1 MKTKNKRNKI
11 KKKSSE
17 IIKKLNYYF
26 FYLRKYPQALIKS
39 PFYLLRYG
47 PKKFWQKVKKVEK
60 IVELINP
67 QWSFH
72 FLQFL
77 SPEKI
82 IKAIKILFTKGPKGV
97 IEKIQEL
104 KWQNYHNLSIN
115 QQYQIWL
122 KKNYPTKKELERQK
136 KESKKFKYQPKISL
150 ITPVYNPEK
159 KHLIECI
166 ESVLNQSYPNWELCL
181 VDDASTKKYVK
192 EVLNNYS
199 KKDKRIKVKFRDK
212 NGHICVA
219 SNDALKMAKGEYI
232 GLLDHDDFL
241 WPNALYEVVKLVNQ
255 KSHVQ
260 FIYSDEDKLDYDGK
274 THVDPFFKPDWSP
287 DYLRSINYI
296 THFAVLKKSLIDKIG
311 GFRVG
316 TEGAQDWDLFLRA
329 TFYLEKNI
337 GHCHPLDKKS
347 PIQHIPTILYSW
359 RKTSQSTA
367 SKKYASTVKN
377 YAYKNQK
384 KVLEDDLKRRGYE
397 GWVEPTKYLGLW
409 RVRYKIIGNPLV
421 SIIIPTK
428 DKYEYISRCLN
439 SIVKKTTYKNYEL
452 IIVDTGST
460 DKKVWQLYEKI
471 RKELIKLKKNCHS
484 CESRNPLIILRWQK
498 PFNFSSVS
506 NFGAEKSRGEYLLFL
521 NNDTEI
527 ITPDWIEGMLEH
539 GQRRKIGAV
548 GCKLLY
554 PDGRIQHAGV
564 ILGIKGGISKYGIA
578 GHSFKYFN
586 NGDNRQFFQQLHSI
600 KNYSAVTAAC
610 LLIKKQN
617 FINFDPE
624 FRIAFNDVDFNL
636 RLLNK
641 KYFNLYT
648 PFAILKHYESIS
660 VGKPEKGTRDIK
672 EFKTEILKMYKKWK
686 KLLLNDPF
694 YNKNLSK
701 IRENYDLNI

>member
-26 FYLRKYPQALIKS
+26 FYLRKYPQALIKI

-47 PKKFWQKVKKVEK
+47 PKKLWQKVKSVEK
-60 IVELINP
+60 IVEPVNP

-77 SPEKI
+77 SPKKI
-82 IKAIKILFTKGPKGV
+82 IKALKILFTKGPKGL

-192 EVLNNYS
+192 EILNNYS
-199 KKDKRIKVKFRDK
+199 KKDKRIKVKFREK
-212 NGHICVA
+212 NSHICVA

-241 WPNALYEVVKLVNQ
+241 WPNALYEVVKLINQ
-255 KSHVQ
+255 KPHAQ

-329 TFYLEKNI
+329 SFYLEKNI
-337 GHCHPLDKKS
+337 GHCHPLDKKN
-347 PIQHIPTILYSW
+347 PIQHISTILYSW

-367 SKKYASTVKN
+367 SEKNINKVKN
-377 YAYKNQK
+377 YAYENQV
-384 KVLEDDLKRRGYE
+384 KVLNYYLKLKKLDKEIVAIKGKYHGQIYLKIKKINQSDIDKIFINIIKNKKWRYE
-397 GWVEPTKYLGLW
+397 
-409 RVRYKIIGNPLV
+409 IN
-421 SIIIPTK
+421 
-428 DKYEYISRCLN
+428 YEYI
-439 SIVKKTTYKNYEL
+439 IP
-452 IIVDTGST
+452 
-460 DKKVWQLYEKI
+460 
-471 RKELIKLKKNCHS
+471 LIKFN
-484 CESRNPLIILRWQK
+484 ENVIIL
-498 PFNFSSVS
+498 P
-506 NFGAEKSRGEYLLFL
+506 
-521 NNDTEI
+521 
-527 ITPDWIEGMLEH
+527 
-539 GQRRKIGAV
+539 
-548 GCKLLY
+548 
-554 PDGRIQHAGV
+554 
-564 ILGIKGGISKYGIA
+564 
-578 GHSFKYFN
+578 
-586 NGDNRQFFQQLHSI
+586 
-600 KNYSAVTAAC
+600 
-610 LLIKKQN
+610 LIKKGNLIYDWQN
-617 FINFDPE
+617 NFLGFDNQPQSFPNLLKKDSNYNYNINS
-624 FRIAFNDVDFNL
+624 NL
-636 RLLNK
+636 EN
-641 KYFNLYT
+641 
-648 PFAILKHYESIS
+648 
-660 VGKPEKGTRDIK
+660 
-672 EFKTEILKMYKKWK
+672 
-686 KLLLNDPF
+686 LLLKNKISF
-694 YNKNLSK
+694 IIHKKNLPLLKNKLSRFIFISSPFFIK
-701 IRENYDLNI
+701 II